1 MKNMVM
7 FTAKDFA
14 RVISAGR
21 KFMDKKKG
29 TSFAAEIC
37 NQFIIEVIEEK
48 EKNRI
53 RAYLWASDGYRA
65 ARVEI
70 PVFNAE
76 GGSFVAAI
84 HNPVFTPAA
93 GTHVTIELGSVK
105 KEMTANLI
113 YHEYG
118 VTFST
123 KQPKKGQKS
132 AQEHL
137 HTLKT
142 ALQSAIDKV
151 PVMRQTANTRYMKE
165 AMEAVLTCN
174 ANRRIPV
181 SISMTAPLD
190 PILLRGADI
199 DAIVLPTRGS
209 SCGKSDD

>member
-1 MKNMVM
+1 MKYNVV
-7 FTAKDFA
+7 FAAKDFA

-21 KFMDKKKG
+21 KFMNKKKG
-29 TSFAAEIC
+29 TSFAAEIRDH
-37 NQFIIEVIEEK
+37 FIIEVVNEK
-48 EKNRI
+48 EKKRT

-70 PVFNAE
+70 PVFDAE

-123 KQPKKGQKS
+123 KQPKKSQIS
-132 AQEHL
+132 ATEQL
-137 HTLKT
+137 NTLKT
-142 ALQSAIDKV
+142 ALQSVINKA
-151 PVMRQTANTRYMKE
+151 PVMRQTANARYLKD

-174 ANRRIPV
+174 ADRRIPV

>member
-1 MKNMVM
+1 MSM
-7 FTAKDFA
+7 A
-14 RVISAGR
+14 
-21 KFMDKKKG
+21 
-29 TSFAAEIC
+29 
-37 NQFIIEVIEEK
+37 
-48 EKNRI
+48 
-53 RAYLWASDGYRA
+53 
-65 ARVEI
+65 
-70 PVFNAE
+70 
-76 GGSFVAAI
+76 
-84 HNPVFTPAA
+84 
-93 GTHVTIELGSVK
+93 
-105 KEMTANLI
+105 
-113 YHEYG
+113 

-132 AQEHL
+132 AKEHL